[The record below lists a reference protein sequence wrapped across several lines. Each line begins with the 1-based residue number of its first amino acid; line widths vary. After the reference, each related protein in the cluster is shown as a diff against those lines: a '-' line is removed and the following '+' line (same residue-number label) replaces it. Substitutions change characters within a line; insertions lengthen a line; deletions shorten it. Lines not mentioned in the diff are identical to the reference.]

1 MQERRDPINS
11 RQTLDGY
18 FREGPN
24 KGTSKYLVETA
35 GELTGKAASTPP
47 LEE

>member
-1 MQERRDPINS
+1 MQERRDPINT

-18 FREGPN
+18 FRKGPS
-24 KGTSKYLVETA
+24 KETSKYLVETA
-35 GELTGKAASTPP
+35 GELTVKAASIPP

>member
-24 KGTSKYLVETA
+24 KGTSRYLVEIV
-35 GELTGKAASTPP
+35 GELTVKAASTPP